1 MLPFQLHVSR
11 HGNRNT
17 DSDEQK
23 ILEILANDGIQMSD
37 TTLRRMRK
45 DLGIVLRH
53 DDPERLARHR
63 DRMRLRRQLE
73 IKLDGQLPA
82 RYVWE

>member
-1 MLPFQLHVSR
+1 MEVGTEMLIP
-11 HGNRNT
+11 
-17 DSDEQK
+17 DEQK
-23 ILEILANDGIQMSD
+23 I
-37 TTLRRMRK
+37 LRRMRK

-82 RYVWE
+82 RYVWDSGHIANPTRARVLRSTPL